1 MTLYR
6 VLGDPL
12 PSDLMQLNDVNPL
25 EETRGS
31 AGCVVTPTRMRGACA
46 SLPVVI
52 CIHAFECN
60 LDIIARG
67 NGEVLSQGEAEAI

>member
-1 MTLYR
+1 
-6 VLGDPL
+6 
-12 PSDLMQLNDVNPL
+12 MQLNDVNPL

-60 LDIIARG
+60 FRGGEIGGAGGARAPPLLKKG
-67 NGEVLSQGEAEAI
+67 GLSPPTLNYTHLLL